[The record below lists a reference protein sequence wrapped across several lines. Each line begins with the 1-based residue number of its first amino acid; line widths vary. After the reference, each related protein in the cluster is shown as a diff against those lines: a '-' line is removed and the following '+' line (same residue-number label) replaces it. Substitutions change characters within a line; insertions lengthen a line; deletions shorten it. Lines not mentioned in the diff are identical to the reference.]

1 MSPTVV
7 DVKHLEAKI
16 KEDPKHANELLKIME
31 CMKGHD
37 KAAAIAAVQSLRR
50 LFLYFAEKGE
60 LKVPSHVEDADPIS
74 AYSKWLWEHYVAF
87 LSSVIAWISE
97 DDEALQVTALRTA
110 MEIVAQQGT
119 YKGLQS
125 DTAFGNETF
134 VRVVRQLVS
143 APDVKT
149 SEVLSV
155 FKGEYLNAYT
165 DVQYFT
171 LRNLS
176 QLLETTT
183 KVGPRIIS
191 NSLALLDSITIP
203 TSDDDVMPFLVAPRK
218 SPAVDVA
225 VDDDTPDGSTK
236 RSISDSSSSGPDKKK
251 AKTDPSL
258 YDLREHQRVFSVCWI
273 ALLKHKLSTDTY
285 KVVLANLPDKIM
297 PFLAEPL
304 LLADFLTD
312 SYNVGGITSLLA
324 LNSLFVLIQQY
335 NFDYPAFFTKL
346 YQLLA
351 DDTLLRSK
359 YRKRFFKLLAMFLS
373 STNLP
378 AYLIAAFAKRLSR
391 LALTAEPGAI
401 LFIIPCVYNLVLRHK
416 ECLQLIHRTTT
427 LSVADRAAEKREMLT
442 MKNHIDAAAKEISKT
457 STRIELSGGQDP
469 FDNDTNDPLVC
480 HALKSS
486 LWELFSLKQHY
497 HAGVAT
503 KAKMFEEKLRCQMID
518 LADDVD
524 ISYAS
529 LVDDALKRR
538 EKQHV
543 ALAFEPCVSVLTPTD
558 PIAQIFAL

>member
-1 MSPTVV
+1 
-7 DVKHLEAKI
+7 
-16 KEDPKHANELLKIME
+16 LLKIME

-60 LKVPSHVEDADPIS
+60 LKGMSILISSILPLLTISYVTVPSHVEDADPIS

-171 LRNLS
+171 
-176 QLLETTT
+176 
-183 KVGPRIIS
+183 
-191 NSLALLDSITIP
+191 ITIP

-225 VDDDTPDGSTK
+225 VGDDTPDGSTK

-273 ALLKHKLSTDTY
+273 ALLKHKLST
-285 KVVLANLPDKIM
+285 VPMVLANLPDKIM

-335 NFDYPAFFTKL
+335 NFDCPAFFTKL

-359 YRKRFFKLLAMFLS
+359 Y
-373 STNLP
+373 
-378 AYLIAAFAKRLSR
+378 RLSR

-503 KAKMFEEKLRCQMID
+503 KAKIFEEKLRSQMID

>member
-1 MSPTVV
+1 
-7 DVKHLEAKI
+7 
-16 KEDPKHANELLKIME
+16 LLKIME

-60 LKVPSHVEDADPIS
+60 LKGMSILIVHFASTYDLLP
-74 AYSKWLWEHYVAF
+74 F

-171 LRNLS
+171 
-176 QLLETTT
+176 
-183 KVGPRIIS
+183 
-191 NSLALLDSITIP
+191 ITIP

-225 VDDDTPDGSTK
+225 VGDDTPDGSTK

-273 ALLKHKLSTDTY
+273 ALLKHKLST
-285 KVVLANLPDKIM
+285 VPMVLANLPDKIM

-378 AYLIAAFAKRLSR
+378 AYLIAAFAKR
-391 LALTAEPGAI
+391 
-401 LFIIPCVYNLVLRHK
+401 
-416 ECLQLIHRTTT
+416 
-427 LSVADRAAEKREMLT
+427 
-442 MKNHIDAAAKEISKT
+442 
-457 STRIELSGGQDP
+457 
-469 FDNDTNDPLVC
+469 
-480 HALKSS
+480 
-486 LWELFSLKQHY
+486 
-497 HAGVAT
+497 
-503 KAKMFEEKLRCQMID
+503 
-518 LADDVD
+518 
-524 ISYAS
+524 
-529 LVDDALKRR
+529 
-538 EKQHV
+538 
-543 ALAFEPCVSVLTPTD
+543 
-558 PIAQIFAL
+558 